1 MNDLYRII
9 GIGLITC
16 VAVLVVKPARPDIS
30 LIIGITGGSGAGKTS
45 AITALEALG
54 AKVVD
59 CDVLYHE
66 LLSDNM
72 ELTAEINAHFNDVS
86 TDGKIDRKKLG
97 TIVFNNKDALL
108 KLNRITHRFVTAELI
123 KRIDSFNA
131 QNINTIAIDA
141 IALIESGLGDMC
153 DIVIGITAPLETRIS
168 RILRR
173 DQITR
178 EQALMRISA
187 QKPENFFRENCDIIL
202 ENIFDTPEAFVEH
215 CKSCLN
221 DLVE

>member
-1 MNDLYRII
+1 MF
-9 GIGLITC
+9 
-16 VAVLVVKPARPDIS
+16 
-30 LIIGITGGSGAGKTS
+30 IIGITGGSGAGKTS